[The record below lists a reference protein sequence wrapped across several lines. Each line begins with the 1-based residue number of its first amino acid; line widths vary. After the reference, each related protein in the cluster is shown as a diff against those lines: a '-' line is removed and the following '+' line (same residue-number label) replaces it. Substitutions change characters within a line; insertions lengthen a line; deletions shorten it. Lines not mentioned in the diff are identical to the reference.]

1 MKLIAN
7 KMSQGESVLALTVLL
22 VKLFR
27 LLRIFN

>member
-7 KMSQGESVLALTVLL
+7 KMSQAESVLALTVLL
-22 VKLFR
+22 VTLFR